1 MTVVVSMTGFARA
14 RGAHGALDWAWEL
27 KSVNGKGLEP
37 RFRLPPGYD
46 SLEVPA
52 RQALARWLKRGS
64 VQVSLSLTEQTAAPS
79 LKINREALQAISEAM
94 RAMQDVL
101 PMAPPSADGIFRMK
115 GVVEEG
121 PEGGEAD
128 LEARDAAMLAS
139 LDEALKALA
148 AARAEEG
155 ARIGMLLTAQ
165 LDRIAALARE
175 ARELASLAPEAV
187 KQRLAEQVAK
197 LVEASSALQPERLHL
212 EAALLAA
219 KADVTEELDRLDA
232 HVAQARD
239 LLASGEPAGRRLD
252 FLCQEFTREANTLC
266 SKSFDIQLTRL
277 GLDLKA
283 VIEQFREQVQN
294 VE

>member
-1 MTVVVSMTGFARA
+1 MSVVSMTGFARV
-14 RGAHGALDWAWEL
+14 RGSYEMLDWAWEL

-37 RFRLPPGYD
+37 RFRMPPGYD

-52 RQALARWLKRGS
+52 RQALSKRLKRGS
-64 VQVSLSLTEQTAAPS
+64 VQVSLSLTEQAQAPN

-94 RAMQDVL
+94 RAMEAVM
-101 PMAPPSADGIFRMK
+101 PMSPPSADGIFRMK
-115 GVVEEG
+115 GVIEE
-121 PEGGEAD
+121 EAAAEAD
-128 LEARDAAMLAS
+128 IEARDAAMLAS
-139 LDEALKALA
+139 LDEALSALGK
-148 AARAEEG
+148 ARAEEG
-155 ARIGMLLTAQ
+155 ARIGALLTAQ
-165 LDRIAALARE
+165 LGRVAALANE
-175 ARELASLAPEAV
+175 ARQLASLAPEAV
-187 KQRLAEQVAK
+187 KRRLVDQLAK
-197 LVEASSALQPERLHL
+197 LLDASSALNPERLHQ
-212 EAALLAA
+212 EVALLAA

-239 LLASGEPAGRRLD
+239 LLADGESAGRRLD

-266 SKSFDIQLTRL
+266 SKSFDIHLTRL

>member
-1 MTVVVSMTGFARA
+1 MSVVSMTGFARV
-14 RGAHGALDWAWEL
+14 RGTHGTLDWAWEL

-37 RFRLPPGYD
+37 RFRMPPGYD

-52 RQALARWLKRGS
+52 RQALGKRLKRGS
-64 VQVSLSLTEQTAAPS
+64 VQVSLSLTEQAQAPA

-94 RAMQDVL
+94 RAMEAVM
-101 PMAPPSADGIFRMK
+101 PMSPPSADGIFRMK
-115 GVVEEG
+115 GVIEEDQG
-121 PEGGEAD
+121 VEAD
-128 LEARDAAMLAS
+128 VEARDAAMLAS
-139 LDEALKALA
+139 LDEALTALA
-148 AARAEEG
+148 KARAEEG
-155 ARIGMLLTAQ
+155 ARIGTLLTAQ
-165 LDRIAALARE
+165 LDRVAALAKE
-175 ARELASLAPEAV
+175 ARQLASLAPEAV
-187 KQRLAEQVAK
+187 KQRLVDQVAK
-197 LVEASSALQPERLHL
+197 LVEASSALAPERLHQ

-239 LLASGEPAGRRLD
+239 LLADTEPAGRRLD

>member
-1 MTVVVSMTGFARA
+1 MTGFART
-14 RGAHGALDWAWEL
+14 RGGHGLLDWAWEL

-46 SLEVPA
+46 GLEVAA
-52 RQALARWLKRGS
+52 RQALAKRLKRGS
-64 VQVSLSLTEQTAAPS
+64 VQVSLTLTEQAQAPN

-94 RAMQDVL
+94 RAMEAVL
-101 PMAPPSADGIFRMK
+101 PLSPPSADGLFRMK
-115 GVVEEG
+115 GVIEESQN
-121 PEGGEAD
+121 GEAD
-128 LEARDAAMLAS
+128 IEARDAALLAS
-139 LDEALKALA
+139 LDEALKALTK
-148 AARAEEG
+148 ARAEEG
-155 ARIGMLLTAQ
+155 ARIGALLTAQ
-165 LDRIAALARE
+165 LDRIATLAKA
-175 ARELASLAPEAV
+175 ARSLASLAPDAV
-187 KQRLAEQVAK
+187 KQRLADQIAK
-197 LVEASSALQPERLHL
+197 LVEASSALQPERLHQ

-239 LLASGEPAGRRLD
+239 LLADSEPAGRRLD

>member
-1 MTVVVSMTGFARA
+1 MTGFARV
-14 RGAHGALDWAWEL
+14 RGSYAMLEWAWEL

-52 RQALARWLKRGS
+52 RQALARRLKRGS
-64 VQVSLSLTEQTAAPS
+64 VQVSLTLTEQAQAPN

-94 RAMQDVL
+94 RAMESVM
-101 PMAPPSADGIFRMK
+101 PMSPPSADGIFRMK
-115 GVVEEG
+115 GVIEEEAG
-121 PEGGEAD
+121 LEAD
-128 LEARDAAMLAS
+128 VEARDAAMLAS
-139 LDEALKALA
+139 LDEALTALA
-148 AARAEEG
+148 RARAEEG
-155 ARIGMLLTAQ
+155 ARIGTLLTAQ
-165 LDRIAALARE
+165 LDRVAALAAE
-175 ARELASLAPEAV
+175 ARQLASLAPEAV
-187 KQRLAEQVAK
+187 KQRLVDQVAR
-197 LVEASSALQPERLHL
+197 LVDASSALNPERLHQ

-239 LLASGEPAGRRLD
+239 LLADKEPAGRRLD

>member
-1 MTVVVSMTGFARA
+1 MTVVSMTGFARV

-52 RQALARWLKRGS
+52 RQALARRLKRGS
-64 VQVSLSLTEQTAAPS
+64 VQVSLSLTEQAQAPN

-94 RAMQDVL
+94 RAMEAVMPL
-101 PMAPPSADGIFRMK
+101 SPPSADGIFRMK
-115 GVVEEG
+115 GVVEEETG
-121 PEGGEAD
+121 AEAD
-128 LEARDAAMLAS
+128 IEARDAAMLAS
-139 LDEALKALA
+139 LDDALKALA
-148 AARAEEG
+148 KARAEEG
-155 ARIGMLLTAQ
+155 ARIGALLTAQ
-165 LDRIAALARE
+165 LGRIAALAAE
-175 ARELASLAPEAV
+175 ARSLASLAPEAV
-187 KQRLAEQVAK
+187 KRRLADQVAK
-197 LVEASSALQPERLHL
+197 LVEASSALQPERLHQ

-239 LLASGEPAGRRLD
+239 LLADSEPAGRRLD

>member
-1 MTVVVSMTGFARA
+1 MTVVSMTGFARA
-14 RGAHGALDWAWEL
+14 RGSFGLLDWAWEL

-46 SLEVPA
+46 GLEVAA
-52 RQALARWLKRGS
+52 RQALTRRLKRGS
-64 VQVSLSLTEQTAAPS
+64 VQVSLVLTEQAQAPS

-94 RAMQDVL
+94 KAMESVL
-101 PMAPPSADGIFRMK
+101 PLSPPSADGLFRMK
-115 GVVEEG
+115 GVVEETQS
-121 PEGGEAD
+121 GEAD
-128 LEARDAAMLAS
+128 IEARDAALLAS

-148 AARAEEG
+148 KARAEEG
-155 ARIGMLLTAQ
+155 ARIGALLTAQ
-165 LDRIAALARE
+165 LERIAALAGE
-175 ARELASLAPEAV
+175 ARSLASLAPEAV
-187 KQRLAEQVAK
+187 KQRLADQVAK
-197 LVEASSALQPERLHL
+197 LVEASSALNPERLHQ

-239 LLASGEPAGRRLD
+239 LLADKEPAGRRLD

>member
-1 MTVVVSMTGFARA
+1 MTVVSMTGFARA
-14 RGAHGALDWAWEL
+14 RGNFALLDWAWEL

-46 SLEVPA
+46 GLEVAA
-52 RQALARWLKRGS
+52 RQALAKRLKRGS
-64 VQVSLSLTEQTAAPS
+64 VQVSLVLTEQAQAPN

-94 RAMQDVL
+94 KAMEDVL
-101 PMAPPSADGIFRMK
+101 PLSPPSADGIFRMK
-115 GVVEEG
+115 GVVEETQG
-121 PEGGEAD
+121 VEAD
-128 LEARDAAMLAS
+128 IEARDAALLAS

-148 AARAEEG
+148 KARAEEG
-155 ARIGMLLTAQ
+155 ARIGSLLMAQ
-165 LDRIAALARE
+165 LEKIAALAAE
-175 ARELASLAPEAV
+175 ARGLASLAPDAV
-187 KQRLAEQVAK
+187 KHRLVEQVAK
-197 LVEASSALQPERLHL
+197 LVEASSALNPERLHQ

-239 LLASGEPAGRRLD
+239 LLADSEPAGRRLD

>member
-1 MTVVVSMTGFARA
+1 MTVVSMTGFARS
-14 RGAHGALDWAWEL
+14 RGNFALLDWAWEL

-46 SLEVPA
+46 GLEVAA
-52 RQALARWLKRGS
+52 RQALAKRLKRGS
-64 VQVSLSLTEQTAAPS
+64 VQVSLVLTEQAQAPN

-94 RAMQDVL
+94 KAMEDVL
-101 PMAPPSADGIFRMK
+101 PLSPPSADGIFRMK
-115 GVVEEG
+115 GVVEETQG
-121 PEGGEAD
+121 VEAD
-128 LEARDAAMLAS
+128 IEARDAALLAS

-148 AARAEEG
+148 KARAEEG
-155 ARIGMLLTAQ
+155 ARIGALLNAQ
-165 LDRIAALARE
+165 LEKIAALATE
-175 ARELASLAPEAV
+175 ARGLASLAPEAV
-187 KQRLAEQVAK
+187 KQRLVEQVAK
-197 LVEASSALQPERLHL
+197 LVDASSALNPERLHQ

-239 LLASGEPAGRRLD
+239 LLADKEPAGRRLD

>member
-1 MTVVVSMTGFARA
+1 MSVVSMTGFARV
-14 RGAHGALDWAWEL
+14 RGTHGTLDWAWEL

-37 RFRLPPGYD
+37 RFRMPPGYD

-52 RQALARWLKRGS
+52 RQALGKRLKRGS
-64 VQVSLSLTEQTAAPS
+64 VQVSLSLTEQAQAPA

-94 RAMQDVL
+94 RAMEAVM
-101 PMAPPSADGIFRMK
+101 PMSPPSADGIFRMK
-115 GVVEEG
+115 GVIEEDQG
-121 PEGGEAD
+121 VEAD
-128 LEARDAAMLAS
+128 VEARDAAMLAS
-139 LDEALKALA
+139 LDEALGALA
-148 AARAEEG
+148 KARAEEG
-155 ARIGMLLTAQ
+155 ARIGVLLTAQ
-165 LDRIAALARE
+165 LDRVAALAKE
-175 ARELASLAPEAV
+175 ARQLASLAPEAV
-187 KQRLAEQVAK
+187 KQRLVDQVAK
-197 LVEASSALQPERLHL
+197 LVEASSALAPERLHQ

-232 HVAQARD
+232 HVAQAHD
-239 LLASGEPAGRRLD
+239 LLAENEPAGRRLD

>member
-1 MTVVVSMTGFARA
+1 MTVSMTGFARA
-14 RGAHGALDWAWEL
+14 RGNHGLLDWAWEL

-46 SLEVPA
+46 GLEVAA
-52 RQALARWLKRGS
+52 RQALARRLKRGS
-64 VQVSLSLTEQTAAPS
+64 VQVSLSLTEQAQAPN

-94 RAMQDVL
+94 RAMESVM

-115 GVVEEG
+115 GVIEEQQG
-121 PEGGEAD
+121 AEAD
-128 LEARDAAMLAS
+128 IEARDAALLAS
-139 LDEALKALA
+139 LDEALKALTR
-148 AARAEEG
+148 ARGEEG
-155 ARIGMLLTAQ
+155 ARIGALLTAQ
-165 LDRIAALARE
+165 LDRIAALATE

-187 KQRLAEQVAK
+187 KRRLIDQVAK
-197 LVEASSALQPERLHL
+197 LVEASSALAPERLHQ

-239 LLASGEPAGRRLD
+239 LLADSEAAGRRLD

>member
-1 MTVVVSMTGFARA
+1 MTVESMTGFART
-14 RGAHGALDWAWEL
+14 RGAHGLLDWAWEL

-46 SLEVPA
+46 GLEVAA
-52 RQALARWLKRGS
+52 RQALARRLKRGS
-64 VQVSLSLTEQTAAPS
+64 VQISLALTEQAQTPN

-94 RAMQDVL
+94 RAMESVM
-101 PMAPPSADGIFRMK
+101 PMSPPSADGIFRMK
-115 GVVEEG
+115 GVVEEQQG
-121 PEGGEAD
+121 AEAD
-128 LEARDAAMLAS
+128 IEARDAALLAS
-139 LDEALKALA
+139 LDEALKALSK
-148 AARAEEG
+148 ARGEEG
-155 ARIGMLLTAQ
+155 ARIGALLSAQ
-165 LDRIAALARE
+165 LDRIAALASE
-175 ARELASLAPEAV
+175 ARHLASLAPEAV
-187 KQRLAEQVAK
+187 KRRLAEQVAK
-197 LVEASSALQPERLHL
+197 LVDASSALAPERLHQ

-239 LLASGEPAGRRLD
+239 LLADSEPAGRRLD

-283 VIEQFREQVQN
+283 TIEQFREQVQN